1 MRPATIAPG
10 MLPSPPITVT
20 ISPLTVNGSDSS
32 GDSMP
37 MAAPVIAPAMPPS
50 TPVMT
55 NVRTFTR
62 VVLMPQS
69 CDAVGCCDTARVARP
84 SLVR

>member
-1 MRPATIAPG
+1 

-20 ISPLTVNGSDSS
+20 ISPLTVSGSDSS

-37 MAAPVIAPAMPPS
+37 MAAPVIAPAMPPT
-50 TPVMT
+50 TPVIT
-55 NVRTFTR
+55 KVSTFTR
-62 VVLMPQS
+62 VMLMPQS
-69 CDAVGCCDTARVARP
+69 SAAIGCCDTARVARP